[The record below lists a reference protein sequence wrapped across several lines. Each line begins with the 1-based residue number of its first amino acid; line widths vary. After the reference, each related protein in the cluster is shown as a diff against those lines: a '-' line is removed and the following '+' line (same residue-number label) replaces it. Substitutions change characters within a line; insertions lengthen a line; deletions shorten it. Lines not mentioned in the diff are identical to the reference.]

1 MPRDCGKCCV
11 GDPIPRHHAWSD
23 DHHNVVGLH
32 HLLEGHD
39 LYVMRTL
46 DTVIQLWRVKFKIHL
61 RSLNQRFFPLE
72 GNAMLHA
79 VNHDVVHGGME

>member
-1 MPRDCGKCCV
+1 
-11 GDPIPRHHAWSD
+11 
-23 DHHNVVGLH
+23 
-32 HLLEGHD
+32 
-39 LYVMRTL
+39 MRTL